1 MNNGI
6 KPKQAGIILTL
17 LVGIICVG
25 LLAHRV
31 NTQLTENGQYTS
43 AEKGNDKGSE
53 GKTPAKETGK
63 ENKEANEKSKDYFY
77 ELKSTK
83 EQEDQ
88 KSIQN
93 LRAIIADENT
103 SKEQKEK
110 ATEELTRKTTNAN
123 NESRIELNIKSK
135 GFAEA
140 VCFIQDDTARVV
152 VNKDSKLTEK
162 ETLEIQDIVK
172 NVAQIYDVQIELA
185 K

>member
-6 KPKQAGIILTL
+6 KPKQAGILLTL

-31 NTQLTENGQYTS
+31 NTQLVENGQYT
-43 AEKGNDKGSE
+43 AAVKETDKNQDKGNTEKKKAE
-53 GKTPAKETGK
+53 ETS
-63 ENKEANEKSKDYFY
+63 NDYFY

-88 KSIQN
+88 KAVQT

-103 SKEQKEK
+103 SKEQKSK
-110 ATEELTRKTTNAN
+110 ATEELTKKTTNSS

-140 VCFIQDDTARVV
+140 VCFIQDDSARVV
-152 VNKDSKLTEK
+152 VKKDGKLTEK
-162 ETLEIQDIVK
+162 ETIEIQDMVK
-172 NVAQIYDVQIELA
+172 NVSQIYDVQIELA

>member
-6 KPKQAGIILTL
+6 KPKQAGILLTL

-31 NTQLTENGQYTS
+31 NTQLVENGQYT
-43 AEKGNDKGSE
+43 A
-53 GKTPAKETGK
+53 AVKETDK
-63 ENKEANEKSKDYFY
+63 EEEKNGATDKKKGEEASNDYFY

-88 KSIQN
+88 KAVQT

-103 SKEQKEK
+103 SKDQKAK
-110 ATEELTRKTTNAN
+110 ATEELTKKTTNSS

-140 VCFIQDDTARVV
+140 VCFIQDDSARVV
-152 VNKDSKLTEK
+152 VKKDGKLTEK
-162 ETLEIQDIVK
+162 ETMEIQDMVK
-172 NVAQIYDVQIELA
+172 NVSQIYDVQIELA

>member
-31 NTQLTENGQYTS
+31 NSQLTENGQYTAAVNENKDKDKDKETTKKDKET
-43 AEKGNDKGSE
+43 AEKVD
-53 GKTPAKETGK
+53 
-63 ENKEANEKSKDYFY
+63 DYFY

-88 KSIQN
+88 KVVQT
-93 LRAIIADENT
+93 LRAIIADQNT

-110 ATEELTRKTTNAN
+110 ATDELTRKTTSSS

-140 VCFIQDDTARVV
+140 VCFIQDDSARVV
-152 VNKDSKLTEK
+152 VKKDGNLTEK
-162 ETLEIQDIVK
+162 ETIEIQDIVK
-172 NVAQIYDVQIELA
+172 NVTQIYDVQIELA

>member
-31 NTQLTENGQYTS
+31 NSQLTENGQYTAAVNEDKGKDKETTKKDKET
-43 AEKGNDKGSE
+43 AEKVD
-53 GKTPAKETGK
+53 
-63 ENKEANEKSKDYFY
+63 DYFY

-88 KSIQN
+88 KAVQT
-93 LRAIIADENT
+93 LRAIIADQNT

-110 ATEELTRKTTNAN
+110 ATDELTRKTTSSS

-140 VCFIQDDTARVV
+140 VCFIQDDSARVV
-152 VNKDSKLTEK
+152 VKKSGNLTEK
-162 ETLEIQDIVK
+162 ETIEIQDIVK
-172 NVAQIYDVQIELA
+172 NVTQIYDVQIELA